1 MPITDLILVT
11 LENAHELIPAYI
23 SEKNIIIGG
32 YEDIM
37 DVVLRMIK
45 EKHFFNM
52 DKNILRGCLEDLTY
66 MYCSGDDVNKDR
78 VLAMLEPSDDE
89 DDDDDDDDEL
99 EVTDFL
105 PEIRQIN
112 NLVSDSDKEVDQE
125 KKDS

>member
-1 MPITDLILVT
+1 
-11 LENAHELIPAYI
+11 
-23 SEKNIIIGG
+23 
-32 YEDIM
+32 
-37 DVVLRMIK
+37 
-45 EKHFFNM
+45 
-52 DKNILRGCLEDLTY
+52 
-66 MYCSGDDVNKDR
+66 
-78 VLAMLEPSDDE
+78 MLEPSDDE

>member
-11 LENAHELIPAYI
+11 LDNVHELLPAYI
-23 SEKNIIIGG
+23 AEKNIIISG
-32 YEDIM
+32 YDDIM
-37 DVVLRMIK
+37 DVVLKMIK

-66 MYCSGDDVNKDR
+66 MYCPGDDINKDR

-89 DDDDDDDDEL
+89 DDSDDEI

-105 PEIRQIN
+105 PEIQQLEK
-112 NLVSDSDKEVDQE
+112 LVSDSDKEVDEE
-125 KKDS
+125 KKNC

>member
-1 MPITDLILVT
+1 
-11 LENAHELIPAYI
+11 
-23 SEKNIIIGG
+23 
-32 YEDIM
+32 
-37 DVVLRMIK
+37 
-45 EKHFFNM
+45 
-52 DKNILRGCLEDLTY
+52 